1 MKKLIKKWW
10 FWIITLEICLI
21 LYIIISNY
29 IENRE
34 LKDSMSNIGEG
45 ASEFIEG
52 INNAESHL
60 DEFSYNYETG
70 EVEYRPKKITLEM
83 YNRIKEGMNQEDVVL
98 NLGKYDNKMTG
109 DNTYILEWGDAE
121 MKKGY
126 WISIVFNKDTNTV
139 FNKINTLNLS
149 VYLFIKKEGDMW

>member
-10 FWIITLEICLI
+10 FWIITLAICLI

-139 FNKINTLNLS
+139 FNKTQIGL
-149 VYLFIKKEGDMW
+149 K

>member
-10 FWIITLEICLI
+10 FWIITLVIFLI

-29 IENRE
+29 IENKE
-34 LKDSMSNIGEG
+34 LKDAMSNIGEG
-45 ASEFIEG
+45 ASDFIEG
-52 INNAESHL
+52 INNAESQL
-60 DEFSYNYETG
+60 DKFSYNYETG
-70 EVEYRPKKITLEM
+70 EVEYKPKKITLEM

-109 DNTYILEWGDAE
+109 DNTYMLEWGDAE

-126 WISIVFNKDTNTV
+126 WISIIFSKDTNTIC
-139 FNKINTLNLS
+139 NKYQIGL
-149 VYLFIKKEGDMW
+149 K